1 MRQAY
6 VVVGEDPCTG
16 TSDDFY
22 AVCHS
27 MDRADALCFEAETEN
42 PELEYTW
49 YAVIEEEDD

>member
-6 VVVGEDPCTG
+6 VVVGEDPHTG
-16 TSDDFY
+16 MSDDFY

-49 YAVIEEEDD
+49 YAIIEEEDD